1 MTGAVMLVVA
11 PDGNGYDA
19 MPTTVIFINDREIDY
34 RSASVSVFDYT
45 LHCGIGLFESILGVD
60 NRLIFLEEHL
70 DRMESGIKQLGLRRL
85 NYLRQRISRILYRAN
100 GRHPARLKRIKLVMT
115 QGFFSLWPGNRPG
128 PKAITIVTDH
138 QLQFRNQS
146 LLVSPMTVHTADP
159 LRGNKTL
166 NFMTEWISQDT
177 ARKQGYDQGI
187 IINQDGNIA
196 ETGSA
201 NFFMVRNKELYTPS
215 LESGGLPGIIRGE
228 IIRLAGANRIP
239 CHETTI
245 SPGDLISADEIF
257 TTSSFKLVWPVVR
270 VKLDNVHKYRP
281 GPLSRAIYER
291 LKQNFLTGKS
301 EDRLNIV

>member
-1 MTGAVMLVVA
+1 MG
-11 PDGNGYDA
+11 
-19 MPTTVIFINDREIDY
+19 TTIVFINDREVDY

-45 LHCGIGLFESILGVD
+45 LHCGIGLFESILGID
-60 NRLIFLEEHL
+60 NRLIFLDAHL

-85 NYLRQRISRILYRAN
+85 NYQRQRISRILHRAN
-100 GRHPARLKRIKLVMT
+100 NRHPARVKKIKVLMT

-128 PKAITIVTDH
+128 PKAITIVTEH

-201 NFFMVRNKELYTPS
+201 NLFTVRNKELYTPS
-215 LESGGLPGIIRGE
+215 LESGGLPGTIRAE
-228 IIRLAGANRIP
+228 IIRLAKANRIP

-245 SPGDLISADEIF
+245 SPADLISADEIF

-270 VKLDNVHKYRP
+270 VKLDNIHKYHP

-291 LKQNFLTGKS
+291 LKRNFLTGIS
-301 EDRLNIV
+301 EDRLIIAPN